1 MLFWVSGAYVELDDR
16 SFVVV
21 GVAVVGRG
29 EDGDDQREVV
39 VLVPL
44 VHLVAFELRLV
55 RPDDRQQLVV
65 LEEVRRRL
73 YAVEERAA
81 ADFVELISFRE
92 FALFVVDRI

>member
-65 LEEVRRRL
+65 VQKLGGRL
-73 YAVEERAA
+73 HPVEEGAPA
-81 ADFVELISFRE
+81 HVVELVSFRE
-92 FALFVVDRI
+92 FALFIFDRI

>member
-65 LEEVRRRL
+65 LEEVRRCL